1 LAETDLKL
9 EVIAERVGYANPFV
23 FSNTFKRWTGWR
35 PSLYRNRQQEARS
48 SPEARPS
55 PEVRLY
61 PEVEPYPGPAG
72 MG

>member
-9 EVIAERVGYANPFV
+9 DAIAERVGYANPFV

-35 PSLYRNRQQEARS
+35 PSLYRDRRRRGGQ
-48 SPEARPS
+48 
-55 PEVRLY
+55 
-61 PEVEPYPGPAG
+61 YPGPGG